1 VDDRLRPL
9 WNFDDL
15 DASWARLQEKLD
27 CEQTDEGRA
36 EVLTQLARVHGL
48 RDDFAS
54 GDQLIEQAA
63 GIAGESRVAHARID
77 LERGR
82 LRRSSGDKEAALPLF
97 ESAYAHALDAGQDFI
112 AADAAHMAALAA
124 LERSGF
130 VNWTKRGIEL
140 AEQRVSASYWLGPL
154 LNNLGW
160 EYYEAGE
167 FESAVE
173 AFERA
178 LRAREAD
185 PENAA
190 AIEIAQYAVGKALR
204 ALDRPDE
211 AIPVLEEAVASATQ
225 RGAADG
231 WLHEE
236 LAEEYAT
243 VGRPD
248 DARVHARLAI
258 PLLKAQDPSFPEDAE
273 RRNRLDAL
281 ADGSA

>member
-1 VDDRLRPL
+1 
-9 WNFDDL
+9 
-15 DASWARLQEKLD
+15 
-27 CEQTDEGRA
+27 
-36 EVLTQLARVHGL
+36 
-48 RDDFAS
+48 
-54 GDQLIEQAA
+54 
-63 GIAGESRVAHARID
+63 
-77 LERGR
+77 
-82 LRRSSGDKEAALPLF
+82 
-97 ESAYAHALDAGQDFI
+97 
-112 AADAAHMAALAA
+112 
-124 LERSGF
+124 

-258 PLLKAQDPSFPEDAE
+258 PLLKAHDPSFPEDAE